1 VKYQK
6 PRVTIYYDF
15 DGGHHS
21 QIYTGFRRL
30 HRLGLV
36 ALSQRPWRE
45 CPLRA
50 NLPNHRPPI
59 IANVE
64 GALAGY
70 DLRDGRDM
78 YGGCLEGVS
87 AYFKRGYDA
96 RMVDRLPRDQ
106 RDKVRPLGL
115 NYRVW
120 DDAIDPF
127 GIARAIRTRG
137 IRGLPGVV
145 RSLGVNLRFV
155 PRLSGLERPPA
166 FGAAPRV
173 LFMTRLW
180 DSGKVQ
186 HFDGIRTHAEVD
198 AMRIACVR
206 ALKQEF
212 GAAFIGGIA
221 PGPVAARCAPDL
233 VVDPRMV
240 DKRHYLELM
249 QEIPIC
255 VTTAGLFDSNGGKL
269 GEYVAC
275 SRAIVC
281 EPLAHKVPGG
291 FAAGRNYLDFT
302 TPEACVAQV
311 GRLMSDRVLRER
323 MMLQN
328 FHYYQSFL
336 KPEWLVLNTLAQVF
350 EMAVQRPAGR
360 EREAPVG

>member
-6 PRVTIYYDF
+6 PQVTIYYDL
-15 DGGHHS
+15 DRAHHS

-30 HRLGLV
+30 HRLGFITLR
-36 ALSQRPWRE
+36 QRPWRD
-45 CPLRA
+45 CPLA
-50 NLPNHRPPI
+50 EGLQQVKPPI
-59 IANVE
+59 VVSID

-70 DLRDGRDM
+70 DLQDGR
-78 YGGCLEGVS
+78 GLVSGCLDGVS

-96 RMVDRLPRDQ
+96 RAIDRLPRAQ
-106 RDKVRPLGL
+106 RHKIRPLGL

-120 DDAIDPF
+120 DDAADPF
-127 GIARAIRTRG
+127 GMTRAIRTYG
-137 IRGLPGVV
+137 IRGLPAFF

-155 PRLSGLERPPA
+155 PRLSALEHPPP

-180 DSGKVQ
+180 DTGKVRR
-186 HFDGIRTHAEVD
+186 FEGIRSHAEVD

-212 GAAFIGGIA
+212 GAAFVGGIA
-221 PGPVAARCAPDL
+221 PGPLAARCDPDL

-240 DKRHYLELM
+240 DKRNYLKLM
-249 QEIPIC
+249 KDTPIC

-281 EPLAHKVPGG
+281 EPLVHTVPGG
-291 FAAGRNYLDFT
+291 FAAGQNYLEFT
-302 TPEACVAQV
+302 TPESCVAQV
-311 GRLMSDRVLRER
+311 GRLMNDRVLRER
-323 MMLQN
+323 MMLRN

-336 KPEWLVLNTLAQVF
+336 KPEWLVLNTIAQVF
-350 EMAVQRPAGR
+350 EITGERPAVR